1 MDWNHDDPL
10 WLAAGLLG
18 NALFFSRFLIQW
30 LASERAGRSFVPPV
44 FWHLSLIGSAFLLAY
59 ALHRRDPIFVLAYLP
74 NGFVYLRNLALLRR
88 EGGLSEAQEAVAAST
103 AHGQPAAGADRIAR
117 QRAG

>member
-1 MDWNHDDPL
+1 MHWTDHPF
-10 WLAAGLLG
+10 WLAVGLVG

-30 LASERAGRSFVPPV
+30 LASERAGRSTVPPV

-59 ALHRRDPIFVLAYLP
+59 ALHSRDPVFVLAYLP

-88 EGGLSEAQEAVAAST
+88 EEEVAGWAETAVRGERLGTAAQSGSSREAT
-103 AHGQPAAGADRIAR
+103 PR
-117 QRAG
+117 